1 MLSKK
6 VQIVLGL
13 GIGVALVWWLFRG
26 TDWPAVGHAIAQA
39 NWWWI
44 GAAVVGVLV
53 TFVTRIWRWSYI
65 VRTAKPV
72 SFRHMFSAT
81 QIGFLGNFI
90 LPARAGEA
98 IRALSLSRLA
108 NLPFSRS
115 LAFVA
120 LDRVTDLFGL
130 MAVVLVAAFAFHP
143 AHDIRLPPSIY
154 AGVIPADMVSTYALR
169 VALFIVLIVGAFV
182 VLYVRQRLVLRI
194 SDAVFGAV
202 SHALAARVHEMLQ
215 HFADGLHVFRSA
227 IDMAK
232 SLFFS
237 LLTWGVFVLTYLAC
251 ATAFGLHLPWYA
263 PFIVLSFLALAISV
277 PGTPGFVGQ
286 FHFGVAVP
294 VLLLMPAVPAT
305 YAFGE
310 AAAQVVSGF
319 ATPHAGP
326 LAACLAEIPRRAAE
340 HSLET
345 AKGLGLAMAIVAH
358 LTNVFPVFA
367 VGFYCLY
374 REQLGLFQLR
384 REAEA
389 TETPDKAP

>member
-1 MLSKK
+1 MRSKK
-6 VQIVLGL
+6 VQIALGL
-13 GIGVALVWWLFRG
+13 VIGAALVWWLFRG
-26 TDWPAVGHAIAQA
+26 TDWGAVGRAIAQA

-44 GAAVVGVLV
+44 GVSVVCVLV
-53 TFVTRIWRWSYI
+53 TFVTRIQRWSYI

-81 QIGFLGNFI
+81 QIGFLGNFV

-98 IRALSLSRLA
+98 VRALALARLA
-108 NLPFSRS
+108 NLPFSRA

-130 MAVVLVAAFAFHP
+130 MAVVLVAAFVFHP
-143 AHDIRLPPSIY
+143 EQDIRLPPSIY

-182 VLYVRQRLVLRI
+182 LLYVRQRLVLRL
-194 SDAVFGAV
+194 SDAVLGLL
-202 SHALAARVHEMLQ
+202 SRRLAARFHEILQ
-215 HFADGLHVFRSA
+215 HFADGLHVFRSGG
-227 IDMAK
+227 DMAK

-237 LLTWGVFVLTYLAC
+237 LLTWAVFIVTYLAC
-251 ATAFGLHLPWYA
+251 AAAFGLQLPWYA

-277 PGTPGFVGQ
+277 PGAPGFIGQ

-294 VLLLMPAVPAT
+294 ILMLMPAVPVT
-305 YAFGE
+305 YTFGE
-310 AAAQVVSGF
+310 SAAEVVAGLAS
-319 ATPHAGP
+319 AYAGP
-326 LAACLAEIPRRAAE
+326 AASCLAEIPRRAAE
-340 HSLET
+340 QSLET
-345 AKGLGLAMAIVAH
+345 AKGLGLAVAIVAH

-374 REQLGLFQLR
+374 REQMGLFQLR
-384 REAEA
+384 REAE
-389 TETPDKAP
+389 ESEMSGGTP